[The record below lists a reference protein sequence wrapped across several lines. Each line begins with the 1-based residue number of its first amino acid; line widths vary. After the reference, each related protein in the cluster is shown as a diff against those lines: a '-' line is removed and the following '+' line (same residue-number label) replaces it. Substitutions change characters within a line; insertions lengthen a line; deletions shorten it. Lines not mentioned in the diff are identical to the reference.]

1 MYVALP
7 AFAAARRAVAPCGR
21 AAIDRHLTPAGPTAA
36 NPSHAAAAGKWDR
49 KTRTDIVPFHRPSK
63 LQKLPTDYSEAV
75 INTVEATNHSKEIF
89 TMLLAL
95 FFFLK

>member
-1 MYVALP
+1 VQQSIDISHPPGPQQQTRRTLLQP
-7 AFAAARRAVAPCGR
+7 ANG
-21 AAIDRHLTPAGPTAA
+21 TE
-36 NPSHAAAAGKWDR
+36 
-49 KTRTDIVPFHRPSK
+49 TRTDIVPFHRPSK

-95 FFFLK
+95 FFF